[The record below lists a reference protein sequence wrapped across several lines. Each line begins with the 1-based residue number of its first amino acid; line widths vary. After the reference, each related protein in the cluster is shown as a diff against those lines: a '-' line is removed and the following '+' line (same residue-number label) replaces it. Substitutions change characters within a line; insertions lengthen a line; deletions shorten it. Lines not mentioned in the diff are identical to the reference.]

1 MALPPSCA
9 AALPASTSTTAA
21 TVLATFMHNSKTLGA
36 APGARNHPPICV
48 ERQCR
53 QGRNCM
59 KACAGIKIT
68 PFRIGAFMTEYLRA
82 AIAGLACLASLA
94 AGTLPSA
101 AADYPNR
108 PVHWL
113 IGFAAG
119 GPVDIVARIMSQ
131 WLSDRLGQQ
140 FIVENRA
147 GSGGNLAAA
156 AAVNSPPDGYTLLF
170 VAPNNAISASLYKK
184 LPYDFIRDTVP
195 VASIMQLTNML
206 VVSNDMPVKTVQ
218 EFIDYCKA
226 NPGKVAYASSG
237 NGTSVHMS
245 AELFKAMTKIDMIHV
260 PYRGSA
266 LAFPD
271 IISNKVQLIFDN
283 LPSALEQ
290 ARGGSVRALGVTSP
304 QRWPGVPDVPAIA
317 ETVPGFESVGFYGI
331 SAPKGTPPEIVD
343 LLNKAV
349 GEALQDPK
357 LVARLA
363 EIGGIPKP
371 MSPAEFG
378 RLIAEE
384 TQKWRKVVAFAG
396 VSVD

>member
-1 MALPPSCA
+1 M
-9 AALPASTSTTAA
+9 
-21 TVLATFMHNSKTLGA
+21 
-36 APGARNHPPICV
+36 I
-48 ERQCR
+48 
-53 QGRNCM
+53 
-59 KACAGIKIT
+59 
-68 PFRIGAFMTEYLRA
+68 AFLRA
-82 AIAGLACLASLA
+82 VMFSLICLASLV
-94 AGTLPSA
+94 AGVTPSS

-108 PVHWL
+108 PVRWL

-131 WLSDRLGQQ
+131 WLSEHFGQQ
-140 FIVENRA
+140 FVVENRA

-156 AAVNSPPDGYTLLF
+156 AAVTSPPDGYTLLF
-170 VAPNNAISASLYKK
+170 VAPNNAISTSLYKK

-195 VASIMQLTNML
+195 VASIMQLTNMM
-206 VVSNDMPVKTVQ
+206 VVPASLPVKTVQ

-226 NPGKVAYASSG
+226 NPGKVAFASSG

-245 AELFKAMTKIDMIHV
+245 AELFKALTHVDMIHV

-266 LAFPD
+266 IAYPD
-271 IISNKVQLIFDN
+271 LISNKVQVLFDN
-283 LPSALEQ
+283 LPGALEQ
-290 ARGGSVRALGVTSP
+290 VRAGTMRGLGVTSP
-304 QRWPGVPDVPAIA
+304 QRWPGVPEFPAIA

-343 LLNKAV
+343 VLNKAV
-349 GEALQDPK
+349 GEALKDPK

-371 MSPAEFG
+371 MTPAEFG
-378 RLIAEE
+378 KLVADE
-384 TQKWRKVVAFAG
+384 TEKWRKVVEFAG